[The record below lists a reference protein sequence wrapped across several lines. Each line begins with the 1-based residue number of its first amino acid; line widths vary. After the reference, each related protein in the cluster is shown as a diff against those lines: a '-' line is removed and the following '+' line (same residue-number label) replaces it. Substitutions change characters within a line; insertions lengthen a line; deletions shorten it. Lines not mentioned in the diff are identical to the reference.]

1 VRKLIERHGQ
11 DPFDSYALLDDK
23 TYFFS
28 ADEQAVIPYVL
39 SGNFA
44 VALANPIGHPAMRA
58 AAIVDFA
65 LFCRQQDWDPV
76 FYSITSEMIPLYEH
90 AGFSVFKIGESA
102 RLRPQEFRLKGGDF
116 QNLRTLCNNAHKLG
130 VKFRWYDEDHGI
142 DIVLEHQLAAISRRW
157 LEAKRAREMSFDMG
171 AYSLENIR
179 KSGAAVAVDAKGRAL
194 AFATWRSFA
203 QGRGRAL
210 DLMRCAPEARNIM
223 DFVLV
228 ESIALFRS
236 QGVDDVS
243 LGLAPLANTEGTTS
257 QLVAEEKLVQFL
269 FENLNHIYGYK
280 SLFEFKRKYR
290 PNWRGRY
297 VAYRR
302 SVNLPLVGLAL
313 VRVHAP
319 EGIWKFLVG

>member
-1 VRKLIERHGQ
+1 
-11 DPFDSYALLDDK
+11 
-23 TYFFS
+23 
-28 ADEQAVIPYVL
+28 
-39 SGNFA
+39 
-44 VALANPIGHPAMRA
+44 MRP
-58 AAIVDFA
+58 AAIVDFTR
-65 LFCRQQDWDPV
+65 FCRQQDWDPV
-76 FYSITSEMIPLYEH
+76 FYSVTSAMIPVYEQ
-90 AGFSVFKIGESA
+90 AGFSLFKIGESA
-102 RLRPQEFRLKGGDF
+102 RLPPQEFQLKGGDF
-116 QNLRTLCNNAHKLG
+116 QNLRTACNKAHKMG
-130 VKFRWYDEDHGI
+130 VQFRWYCADQGI
-142 DIVLEHQLAAISRRW
+142 DILLEHQLASISQRW

-171 AYSLENIR
+171 AYSLEDIR
-179 KSGAAVAVDAKGRAL
+179 KNGAAVAVDAKGNAL
-194 AFATWRSFA
+194 AFATWRSFS

-210 DLMRCAPEARNIM
+210 DLMRTLPQARNIM

-228 ESIALFRS
+228 ESISLFRS
-236 QGVDDVS
+236 QGVSDIS

-257 QLVAEEKLVQFL
+257 QLIAEEKLVQFL

-290 PNWRGRY
+290 PHWRGRY